1 MFAGLP
7 VRNFGISLE
16 WYRRFLGS
24 SPNFC
29 PNDTE
34 AVWLIAEYRWIYI
47 IVDPKRAGGAIQ
59 TVMCSDLEATIA
71 EISKRGIDFSDEER
85 PAEGSVRSFIMTPME
100 MRLALAAFLR
110 KRNSLPILPGL
121 HGRFGDVLPRYPMA
135 RLEDVLIS
143 QLRLDT

>member
-1 MFAGLP
+1 MADDQFALYGRGTHMFAGLP

-85 PAEGSVRSFIMTPME
+85 PAEGVRKVIYYDPDGNE
-100 MRLALAAFLR
+100 
-110 KRNSLPILPGL
+110 IGL
-121 HGRFGDVLPRYPMA
+121 GSIPP
-135 RLEDVLIS
+135 EEE
-143 QLRLDT
+143 